1 MRGRRL
7 NQYAITASY
16 LKTQMSNTY
25 NLKYNLNNV
34 THRINVAN
42 DQCSC
47 MQARSATTS
56 FDHWYTHGFLLRTL
70 IPHENQSLKICLLI
84 IT

>member
-1 MRGRRL
+1 MRDKLL
-7 NQYAITASY
+7 NQCAITALY
-16 LKTQMSNTY
+16 PQMSYTY
-25 NLKYNLNNV
+25 SLKYNLKNV

-56 FDHWYTHGFLLRTL
+56 FDHWYTHGFLHRTL
-70 IPHENQSLKICLLI
+70 APHENQSLKIYLLI
-84 IT
+84 